1 MLLSALRALRIRKDL
16 PGTQVEAETEARYE
30 SSLRRALG
38 AGFEALYTRGAAL
51 DEHEMALLAFEQL
64 EEIMADVDPATEP
77 RSE

>member
-1 MLLSALRALRIRKDL
+1 MDL
-16 PGTQVEAETEARYE
+16 PGTRAEAETEARYE

-38 AGFEALYTRGAAL
+38 AGFDALYARGAAL

-64 EEIMADVDPATEP
+64 EAIVAHLDPATEP